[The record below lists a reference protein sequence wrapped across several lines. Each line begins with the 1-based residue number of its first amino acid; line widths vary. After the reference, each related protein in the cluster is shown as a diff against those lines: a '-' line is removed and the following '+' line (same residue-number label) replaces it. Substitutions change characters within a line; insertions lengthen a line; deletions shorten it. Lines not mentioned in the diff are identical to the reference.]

1 VNKWVT
7 GYEGS
12 RYMQE
17 EEEEEEDDE
26 LLLLFKKL
34 SLLCKNTA
42 LKWNVVF
49 LNVFEHVSHLLVLCA
64 EASYF

>member
-1 VNKWVT
+1 
-7 GYEGS
+7 
-12 RYMQE
+12 MQE